1 MTTAV
6 QLKAYGDFLNVS
18 ANRDGTGTTHVGK
31 RVILT
36 EVVVDGR
43 VVCAPRM
50 LVQHEGNMLAIPVC
64 VPTEHGM
71 EIRFDQWELYDML
84 RDRLLPQPIRTL
96 DPHGGALADVALR
109 YVLEARRLPDDGL
122 AVWMTEVAAGLEAFA

>member
-6 QLKAYGDFLNVS
+6 QLKAYGDFLDVS

-36 EVVVDGR
+36 EVVADGR
-43 VVCAPRM
+43 VVCVPRM
-50 LVQHEGNMLAIPVC
+50 LAQHAGNMLAIPVC

-71 EIRFDQWELYDML
+71 EIRFDAWQLFDML
-84 RDRLLPQPIRTL
+84 RDRLLPEAIHTL
-96 DPHGGALADVALR
+96 DPHGGVLADVALR
-109 YVLEARRLPDDGL
+109 YVLEARRLSDEVL
-122 AVWMTEVAAGLEAFA
+122 AVWMAAVTAGLEAFA